1 MFGPTGIL
9 IALIVLTMV
18 LAVFVLVRPAF
29 TAGATG
35 KILAFIALFI
45 LPVLCVGAGMSVH
58 MQRSEQTRFCISCHA
73 MQPYGRS
80 LYVDNP
86 SYIPAAHFQNHRV
99 PANQACY
106 ACHADYAIYGPL
118 VDKMRGLKRIYMQYV
133 STPPAHITIPGG
145 FNNNQCLR
153 CHAGA
158 RDFESN
164 PVHQALMASL
174 TSNTMSCVTS
184 GCHDTVHNIASL
196 DHVKF
201 WSPGQ

>member
-1 MFGPTGIL
+1 MFGTTAIL
-9 IALIVLTMV
+9 IALIVV
-18 LAVFVLVRPAF
+18 SAILALFFLVRPVVA
-29 TAGATG
+29 AGPRE

-45 LPVLCVGAGMSVH
+45 LPVLCVGGGMSAH
-58 MQRSEQTRFCISCHA
+58 IQRSEQRRFCISCHS

-86 SYIPAAHFQNHRV
+86 NYIPAAHFQNHRV
-99 PANQACY
+99 PANEACY

-145 FNNNQCLR
+145 FNNDQCLR

-158 RDFESN
+158 RDFEGN
-164 PVHQALMASL
+164 PVHRAIMASL
-174 TSNTMSCVTS
+174 TSNHMSCVTS
-184 GCHDTVHNIASL
+184 GCHDTVHDIASL
-196 DHVKF
+196 GHVKF

>member
-1 MFGPTGIL
+1 MFGPSGLL
-9 IALIVLTMV
+9 IALIAVTV
-18 LAVFVLVRPAF
+18 ALAVFFFIRPSA
-29 TAGATG
+29 TAGARE
-35 KILAFIALFI
+35 KILAFIGLFI
-45 LPVLCVGAGMSVH
+45 LPVLCVGGGMSVH

-80 LYVDNP
+80 LYVDNS

-118 VDKMRGLKRIYMQYV
+118 VDKLRGLKRIYVQYL

-145 FNNNQCLR
+145 FNNSQCLH

-158 RDFESN
+158 RDFDGN
-164 PVHQALMASL
+164 AVHQAIMDSL
-174 TSNTMSCVTS
+174 ISNKISCVTS
-184 GCHDTVHNIASL
+184 GCHDTVHDIASL
-196 DHVKF
+196 SHAKF
-201 WSPGQ
+201 WSSGQ